1 MPSFESAG
9 IWITVGI
16 VVVVILFLIL
26 LCWKRVPADKAMV
39 ITGLKK
45 RVLVG
50 LRKLLPSR
58 EFSSISPVR
67 RLSRLTIIRI

>member
-1 MPSFESAG
+1 MPIFESTG
-9 IWITVGI
+9 LWITIGI
-16 VVVVILFLIL
+16 VVLVLLILVL

-50 LRKLLPSR
+50 RGGVQ
-58 EFSSISPVR
+58 VR
-67 RLSRLTIIRI
+67 FL